1 VPPAHSLS
9 FAQPGRQPLAPPHVL
24 GEQFCV
30 TGVEQIPAP
39 LHVAAGWKV
48 VAFWQK
54 APPQVVPAA
63 PWVQAP
69 PVQVPV
75 LPQGGFAGQRP
86 CGSPAPLATLAHE
99 PDAHV
104 WQVPHADALQ
114 QKPSTQEPVVHSWP
128 SEQVFPAPA
137 PFFGWQVPFGP
148 ASQ

>member
-1 VPPAHSLS
+1 M
-9 FAQPGRQPLAPPHVL
+9 L

-30 TGVEQIPAP
+30 GGVEQLPVP
-39 LHVAAGWKV
+39 SHVALGWKV

-54 APPQVVPAA
+54 ATPQVVPAA

-86 CGSPAPLATLAHE
+86 FGSAAPLATLAHD

-104 WQVPHADALQ
+104 WQVPHAEALQ
-114 QKPSTQEPVVHSWP
+114 QKPSTQAPVVHSWA
-128 SEQVFPAPA
+128 SEQVLPEPGT
-137 PFFGWQVPFGP
+137 FFGWQLPFGP
-148 ASQ
+148 PLQ